1 MKDDT
6 KDDRR
11 VEWCGVLAPISD
23 PTSPRS
29 IAQMLRRTILVLAT
43 AVCSDAA
50 LLRSPSA
57 LSRRGVLQQAS
68 AAAAALPLSLSP
80 LAANADDELVEVY
93 FGCGCFWHVQ
103 HEFVEA
109 EKKILGRTDA
119 QLTSRA
125 GYAGGKA
132 GMKDGK
138 VCYHNAGFVSDYGS
152 LGHAEV
158 VGMKIPSSKFKEF
171 AAEYCRLF
179 DKNGK
184 RPDQDGD
191 RGLEYRNLVGVPGG
205 SKSPYAKLLVEASIQ
220 EGDKLDFGAGK
231 GDDADVKALS
241 WVYDINE
248 FPFYQAEPY
257 HQFHDG
263 FAWGEDY
270 PNTYNN
276 LAKSLY
282 KAKVVED
289 TGCPN
294 GMMGLG
300 ILGL

>member
-1 MKDDT
+1 MRTVPLLLSLLGASHSMK
-6 KDDRR
+6 
-11 VEWCGVLAPISD
+11 
-23 PTSPRS
+23 SPVV
-29 IAQMLRRTILVLAT
+29 Q
-43 AVCSDAA
+43 
-50 LLRSPSA
+50 
-57 LSRRGVLQQAS
+57 SRRGLLQQA
-68 AAAAALPLSLSP
+68 AALSALPLASLGP
-80 LAANADDELVEVY
+80 AAASADDELIEVY

-109 EKKILGRTDA
+109 EKKILGRSDA
-119 QLTSRA
+119 QLTSLA

-132 GMKDGK
+132 GMRDDK
-138 VCYHNAGFVSDYGS
+138 VCYHNAMQVADYGG
-152 LGHAEV
+152 LGHGEV
-158 VGMKIPSSKFKEF
+158 VGMKIPASKFGEF
-171 AAEYCRLF
+171 AQEYCKLF

-205 SKSPYAKLLVEASIQ
+205 TKSTFAKELIAASTK
-220 EGDKLDFGAGK
+220 EGDKLDFGVGK
-231 GDDADVKALS
+231 GDDADVRALA
-241 WVYDINE
+241 WVMDSNQ

-270 PNTYNN
+270 PNSYNN
-276 LAKSLY
+276 IAKSLY
-282 KAKVVED
+282 KAKVVKD

-300 ILGL
+300 VLGL

>member
-1 MKDDT
+1 
-6 KDDRR
+6 
-11 VEWCGVLAPISD
+11 
-23 PTSPRS
+23 
-29 IAQMLRRTILVLAT
+29 MLRILTIIG
-43 AVCSDAA
+43 A
-50 LLRSPSA
+50 LTSVSGLKTSV
-57 LSRRGVLQQAS
+57 SRRGMLQKA
-68 AAAAALPLSLSP
+68 AAAAALPTLSIAP
-80 LAANADDELVEVY
+80 ALASAEDDVIDVY

-109 EKKILGRTDA
+109 EKKILGRKDSE
-119 QLTSRA
+119 LTSLT

-132 GMKDGK
+132 GMMNGK

-158 VGMKIPSSKFKEF
+158 VAMKIPSSKFGEF
-171 AAEYCRLF
+171 AQEYCKLF

-205 SKSPYAKLLVEASIQ
+205 TKGPYAKALVEASIAT
-220 EGDKLDFGAGK
+220 GDKLDFNVGK
-231 GDDADVKALS
+231 GDDGDIKALA
-241 WVYDINE
+241 WVYDTNQ

-270 PNTYNN
+270 PNSYNN
-276 LAKSLY
+276 LGKSLY
-282 KAKVVED
+282 KAKVVQD

-300 ILGL
+300 VLGL